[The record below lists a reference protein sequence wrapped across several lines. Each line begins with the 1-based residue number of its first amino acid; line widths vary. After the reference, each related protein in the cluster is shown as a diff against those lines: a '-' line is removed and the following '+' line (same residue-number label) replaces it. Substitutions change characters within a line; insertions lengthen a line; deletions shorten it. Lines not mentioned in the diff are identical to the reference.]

1 VEDQAMAGWEP
12 LDIGILA
19 VAAYF
24 AVVTLVRM
32 MAGRRDKLLDD
43 LSKDAQQSRGKRKP
57 GDTRDRNEAA

>member
-1 VEDQAMAGWEP
+1 MAGWEP

-19 VAAYF
+19 VAAYV

-43 LSKDAQQSRGKRKP
+43 LSKDVQQSRGKPKP
-57 GDTRDRNEAA
+57 GETRDRNEAA